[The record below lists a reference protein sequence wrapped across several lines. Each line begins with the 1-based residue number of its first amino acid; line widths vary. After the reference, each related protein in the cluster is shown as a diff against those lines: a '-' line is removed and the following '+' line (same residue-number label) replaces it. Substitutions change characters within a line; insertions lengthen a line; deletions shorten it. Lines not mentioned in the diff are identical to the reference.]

1 MTRLILQIF
10 EVLKANALL
19 RWASLVVLT
28 VVLGLLLTGQSYQE
42 DISDFL
48 PLDDSQQQ
56 AFETYQNTSSAR
68 RVYVIFKESSPQ
80 NALQRERKTDEALDL
95 FCELLAQADTAQAL
109 NYLTADDPEVMQEG
123 LNAIYAR
130 IPYLLT
136 AVDYARI
143 DSLMASPDFVT
154 QQLENDKQMLML
166 PSAGMLALQIQHD
179 PLNLFTPVM
188 ERLRPSMNGKGSM
201 LLIDSPYGASET
213 EHNAQLIA
221 QLQQLCD
228 SVGSAFPDVSVHL
241 TGGPVIAVGNA
252 RQIKTDSMMAITIAV
267 ILILLLLWL
276 AFHNIRNLL
285 LIALSI
291 GWGWLFAMGCLTLVH
306 NDVSIIVI
314 GISSVILGIAV
325 NYPLHLIAHL
335 SHTVNVRSALKE
347 IVMPLVVGNITTVG
361 AFLALV
367 PLDAVALRDLGL
379 FSAFLLVGTI
389 LFVLLWLPHMVHQS
403 PQTATHNL
411 FSRIGEVKLENKT
424 WLVWTVVLLT
434 LVLGYFSLQT
444 SFDADLRNINYM
456 TAEQKEDMQY
466 LEQALHFKTP
476 EADLNQWDEWRAS
489 KGAELCRKLDEV
501 ASKEGFSDHSFD
513 AFYALIAAAP
523 ADEGASLTAAIINN
537 LSDNFNYI
545 GWACGLIVFFFLW
558 FSLGSIELALLSF
571 LPMAISWVWI
581 LGIMSLLGIQFNVVN
596 IILATFI
603 FGQGDD
609 YTIFMTEGCQ
619 YEYAYRRKML
629 SSYKHSIIISAL
641 IMFIGI
647 GVLIIAK
654 HPALFALAE
663 VTIIGMFSVVLMAYL
678 FPPLIFRWLVY
689 HHGKERIRPL
699 TIKNLFRRG
708 PADNIA
714 FVSDCYRYRGVEI
727 SSAVNRRLRELK
739 NKGYLNRIEQ
749 QTSPQVKA
757 VIFVN
762 GGWGETPLYLAL
774 QRPDLTIISIET
786 DDEKACVAKHVA
798 EGRASNLFVIEINS
812 NEDMKEKIRT
822 MLEEALPLVDFDS
835 DFLFSELD
843 SLGVTTILMMLSDEY
858 HIKLDAKDA
867 TPKNLKTIDSIVSLV
882 EKKLSEK

>member
-19 RWASLVVLT
+19 RWTSLVVLT
-28 VVLGLLLTGQSYQE
+28 AILGLLLTGQSYKE

-68 RVYVIFKESSPQ
+68 RIYAIFQASDDTPQ
-80 NALQRERKTDEALDL
+80 ALDL
-95 FCELLAQADTAQAL
+95 FCELLDESDTAQVMS
-109 NYLTADDPEVMQEG
+109 YLTADDPEVMQEG
-123 LNAIYAR
+123 LNTLYAR

-136 AVDYARI
+136 PEDYARI
-143 DSLMASPDFVT
+143 DSLTATPDFIS

-166 PSAGMLALQIQHD
+166 PSAGILAMQIQHD
-179 PLNLFTPVM
+179 PLGLFTPVM
-188 ERLRPSMNGKGSM
+188 ERLRPAMNTNSSM

-213 EHNAQLIA
+213 EHNAQLVA

-228 SVGSAFPDVSVHL
+228 SVSTTYPNVSVHL

-252 RQIKTDSMMAITIAV
+252 QQIKTDSMRAIAIAV
-267 ILILLLLWL
+267 ILIFLLLWL
-276 AFHNIRNLL
+276 AFRNVRNLL

-291 GWGWLFAMGCLTLVH
+291 GWGWFFAMGCLTLVH

-335 SHTVNVRSALKE
+335 SHTADIRSALKE
-347 IVMPLVVGNITTVG
+347 IVMPLVIGNITTVG

-367 PLDAVALRDLGL
+367 PLESVALRDLGL
-379 FSAFLLVGTI
+379 FSAFLLMGTI
-389 LFVLLWLPHMVHQS
+389 LFVLLWLPHMVHKT
-403 PQTATHNL
+403 PQATTPNL
-411 FSRIGEVKLENKT
+411 FSRIGDVKLENKS
-424 WLVWTVVLLT
+424 WIVWTVVALT
-434 LVLGYFSLQT
+434 FVLGYFSLQT

-456 TAEQKEDMQY
+456 TDEQKQDMQY
-466 LEQALHFKTP
+466 LEQTVNFKPLYT
-476 EADLNQWDEWRAS
+476 DLSPWNEWRTS
-489 KGAELCRKLDEV
+489 KGAELCRQLK
-501 ASKEGFSDHSFD
+501 KEAPQAGFSNDSFD
-513 AFYALIAAAP
+513 DFYTLVSTAP
-523 ADEGASLTAAIINN
+523 ADEIDSLTTTIINN

-545 GWACGLIVFFFLW
+545 GWACGFIVFFFLW

-571 LPMAISWVWI
+571 LPMAVSWVWI

-647 GVLIIAK
+647 GALIIAR

-689 HHGKERIRPL
+689 AKGKERLRPL
-699 TIKNLFRRG
+699 TLKNIILRG
-708 PADNIA
+708 RSQTAQLIA
-714 FVSDCYRYRGVEI
+714 DCYRYRGIEI
-727 SSAVNRRLRELK
+727 STAVNRRLRNYQ
-739 NKGYLNRIEQ
+739 NKGLFQKIDEQ
-749 QTSPQVKA
+749 LLPQTRTVVFMNS
-757 VIFVN
+757 
-762 GGWGETPLYLAL
+762 GWGEIALYEAL
-774 QRPDLTIISIET
+774 QKPDIQFIAVEQEPDKT
-786 DDEKACVAKHVA
+786 CVARHVA
-798 EGRASNLFVIEINS
+798 EGRAANITF
-812 NEDMKEKIRT
+812 
-822 MLEEALPLVDFDS
+822 LETYQDEASQTKHQDIQ
-835 DFLFSELD
+835 
-843 SLGVTTILMMLSDEY
+843 TIVLE
-858 HIKLDAKDA
+858 
-867 TPKNLKTIDSIVSLV
+867 
-882 EKKLSEK
+882 

>member
-28 VVLGLLLTGQSYQE
+28 ALLGLLLTGQSYKE

-56 AFETYQNTSSAR
+56 AFQTFQNTSTAR
-68 RVYVIFKESSPQ
+68 RVYVIFQNSDHAPQ
-80 NALQRERKTDEALDL
+80 ALDL
-95 FCELLAQADTAQAL
+95 FCELLAKADTAQVL

-123 LNAIYAR
+123 MNAIYAR

-136 AVDYARI
+136 AADYARI
-143 DSLMASPDFVT
+143 DSLTATPDFIT

-166 PSAGMLALQIQHD
+166 PTAGMLDQQIRHD

-188 ERLRPSMNGKGSM
+188 ERLRPAMDANRQM

-213 EHNAQLIA
+213 EHNAQLVA
-221 QLQQLCD
+221 QLQQVCD
-228 SVGSAFPDVSVHL
+228 SVGSAYADVSVHL

-252 RQIKTDSMMAITIAV
+252 RQIKTDSMMAIAIAV
-267 ILILLLLWL
+267 VLIFLLLWL
-276 AFHNIRNLL
+276 AFRNVRNLL
-285 LIALSI
+285 LIAFSI

-306 NDVSIIVI
+306 NDVSIIII

-335 SHTVNVRSALKE
+335 SHTTDIRSALKE
-347 IVMPLVVGNITTVG
+347 IVMPLVIGNITTVG

-367 PLDAVALRDLGL
+367 PLESVALRDLGL
-379 FSAFLLVGTI
+379 FSAFLLMGTI
-389 LFVLLWLPHMVHQS
+389 LFVLLWLPHMVHHRA
-403 PQTATHNL
+403 PQTTARNI
-411 FSRIGEVKLENKT
+411 FSRIGEVKLENKP
-424 WLVWTVVLLT
+424 WMVSMVVLLT
-434 LVLGYFSLQT
+434 FVLGYFSLQT

-456 TAEQKEDMQY
+456 TAEQKQDMQY
-466 LEQALHFKTP
+466 LEQTVNFKSP
-476 EADLNQWDEWRAS
+476 DADLSLWNEWRTN
-489 KGAELCRKLDEV
+489 KGAALCRQLNEQ
-501 ASKEGFSDHSFD
+501 ASEAGFAEGAFD
-513 AFYALIAAAP
+513 AFHALVAADP
-523 ADEGASLTAAIINN
+523 TDESASLTAAIINN

-545 GWACGLIVFFFLW
+545 GWACGFIVFFFLW

-571 LPMAISWVWI
+571 LPMAVSWVWI

-619 YEYAYRRKML
+619 YEYAYRRRML
-629 SSYKHSIIISAL
+629 SSYKQSIIISAL

-647 GVLIIAK
+647 GALIIAK

-689 HHGKERIRPL
+689 SQGKERLRPL
-699 TIKNLFRRG
+699 TIRQLFKKE
-708 PADNIA
+708 PQPTDWIA
-714 FVSDCYRYRGVEI
+714 DCYRYRGIEI
-727 SSAVNRRLRELK
+727 STAVNRRLRRYR
-739 NKGYLNRIEQ
+739 NKGLFQKIDEQ
-749 QTSPQVKA
+749 LLPQTKTVVLINS
-757 VIFVN
+757 
-762 GGWGETPLYLAL
+762 GWGEIALYEAL
-774 QRPDLTIISIET
+774 RKPGIQFIAV
-786 DDEKACVAKHVA
+786 EKDSDKTCVASHVA
-798 EGRASNLFVIEINS
+798 EGRVANLTCLKAWHSEASQAGNQEIQ
-812 NEDMKEKIRT
+812 
-822 MLEEALPLVDFDS
+822 
-835 DFLFSELD
+835 
-843 SLGVTTILMMLSDEY
+843 TIVL
-858 HIKLDAKDA
+858 
-867 TPKNLKTIDSIVSLV
+867 T
-882 EKKLSEK
+882 

>member
-19 RWASLVVLT
+19 RWTSLVVLT
-28 VVLGLLLTGQSYQE
+28 TILGLLLTGQSYKE

-68 RVYVIFKESSPQ
+68 RIYAIFQASDDAPQ
-80 NALQRERKTDEALDL
+80 ALEL
-95 FCELLAQADTAQAL
+95 FCELLDESDTAQVMS
-109 NYLTADDPEVMQEG
+109 YLTADDPEVMQEG
-123 LNAIYAR
+123 LNTLYAR

-136 AVDYARI
+136 PEDYARI
-143 DSLMASPDFVT
+143 DSLTATPDFIS

-166 PSAGMLALQIQHD
+166 PSAGILAMQIQHD
-179 PLNLFTPVM
+179 PLGLFTPVM
-188 ERLRPSMNGKGSM
+188 ERLRPAMSTNSSM

-213 EHNAQLIA
+213 EHNAQLVA

-228 SVGSAFPDVSVHL
+228 SVSSTYPEVSVHL

-252 RQIKTDSMMAITIAV
+252 QQIKTDSMRAIAIAV
-267 ILILLLLWL
+267 ILIFLLLWL
-276 AFHNIRNLL
+276 AFRNVRNLL

-291 GWGWLFAMGCLTLVH
+291 GWGWFFAMGCLTLVH

-335 SHTVNVRSALKE
+335 SHTADIRSALKE
-347 IVMPLVVGNITTVG
+347 IVMPLVIGNITTVG

-367 PLDAVALRDLGL
+367 PLESVALRDLGL
-379 FSAFLLVGTI
+379 FSAFLLMGTI
-389 LFVLLWLPHMVHQS
+389 LFVLLWLPHMVHKA
-403 PQTATHNL
+403 PHATTPNL
-411 FSRIGEVKLENKT
+411 FSRIGDVKLENKS
-424 WLVWTVVLLT
+424 WIVWTVVVLT
-434 LVLGYFSLQT
+434 FVLGYFSLQT

-456 TAEQKEDMQY
+456 TEEQKQDMQY
-466 LEQALHFKTP
+466 LEQTVNFKPLYT
-476 EADLNQWDEWRAS
+476 DLSPWDEWRTS
-489 KGAELCRKLDEV
+489 KGAALCRQLKEE
-501 ASKEGFSDHSFD
+501 ASQAGFSDDSFD
-513 AFYALIAAAP
+513 DFYTLVSTAP
-523 ADEGASLTAAIINN
+523 ADEGASLTATIISH

-545 GWACGLIVFFFLW
+545 GWACGFIVFFFLW

-571 LPMAISWVWI
+571 LPMAVSWVWI

-647 GVLIIAK
+647 GALIIAR

-663 VTIIGMFSVVLMAYL
+663 VTIIGMYSVVLMAYL

-689 HHGKERIRPL
+689 AKGKERLRPL
-699 TIKNLFRRG
+699 TLKNIILRG
-708 PADNIA
+708 RSQTAALIA
-714 FVSDCYRYRGVEI
+714 DCYRYRGIEI
-727 SSAVNRRLRELK
+727 STAVNRRLRNYQ
-739 NKGYLNRIEQ
+739 NKGLFQKIDEQ
-749 QTSPQVKA
+749 LLPQTRTVVFMNS
-757 VIFVN
+757 
-762 GGWGETPLYLAL
+762 GWGEIALYEAL
-774 QRPDLTIISIET
+774 QKPDIQFIAVEQEPDKT
-786 DDEKACVAKHVA
+786 CVARHVA
-798 EGRASNLFVIEINS
+798 EGRAANITF
-812 NEDMKEKIRT
+812 
-822 MLEEALPLVDFDS
+822 LETYQDEASQTKHQDIQ
-835 DFLFSELD
+835 
-843 SLGVTTILMMLSDEY
+843 TIVLE
-858 HIKLDAKDA
+858 
-867 TPKNLKTIDSIVSLV
+867 
-882 EKKLSEK
+882 

>member
-28 VVLGLLLTGQSYQE
+28 ALLGLLLTGQSYKE

-56 AFETYQNTSSAR
+56 AFQTFQNTSTAR
-68 RVYVIFKESSPQ
+68 RVYVIFQNSDHAPQ
-80 NALQRERKTDEALDL
+80 ALDL
-95 FCELLAQADTAQAL
+95 FCELLAKADTAQVL

-123 LNAIYAR
+123 MNAIYAR

-136 AVDYARI
+136 AADYARI
-143 DSLMASPDFVT
+143 DSLTATPDFIT

-166 PSAGMLALQIQHD
+166 PTAGMLDQQIRHD

-188 ERLRPSMNGKGSM
+188 ERLRPAMDANRQM

-213 EHNAQLIA
+213 EHNAQLVA
-221 QLQQLCD
+221 LLQQVCD
-228 SVGSAFPDVSVHL
+228 SVGSAYADVSVHL

-252 RQIKTDSMMAITIAV
+252 RQIKTDSMMAIAIAV
-267 ILILLLLWL
+267 VLIFLLLWL
-276 AFHNIRNLL
+276 AFRNVRNLL
-285 LIALSI
+285 LIAFSI

-306 NDVSIIVI
+306 NDVSIIII

-335 SHTVNVRSALKE
+335 SHTADIRSALKE
-347 IVMPLVVGNITTVG
+347 IVMPLVIGNITTVG

-367 PLDAVALRDLGL
+367 PLESVALRDLGL
-379 FSAFLLVGTI
+379 FSAFLLMGTI
-389 LFVLLWLPHMVHQS
+389 LFVLLWLPHMVHHRA
-403 PQTATHNL
+403 PQTTAHNI
-411 FSRIGEVKLENKT
+411 FCRIGEVKLENKP
-424 WLVWTVVLLT
+424 WMVSMVVILT
-434 LVLGYFSLQT
+434 FVLGYFSLQT

-456 TAEQKEDMQY
+456 TAEQKQDMQY
-466 LEQALHFKTP
+466 LEQTVNFKSP
-476 EADLNQWDEWRAS
+476 DADLSLWNEWRTN
-489 KGAELCRKLDEV
+489 KGAALCRQLNEQ
-501 ASKEGFSDHSFD
+501 ASEAGFAEGAFD
-513 AFYALIAAAP
+513 AFHALVAADP
-523 ADEGASLTAAIINN
+523 TDESASLTAAIINN

-545 GWACGLIVFFFLW
+545 GWACGFIVFFFLW

-571 LPMAISWVWI
+571 LPMAVSWVWI

-619 YEYAYRRKML
+619 YEYAYRRRML
-629 SSYKHSIIISAL
+629 SSYKQSIIISAL

-647 GVLIIAK
+647 GALIIAK

-689 HHGKERIRPL
+689 SQGKERLRPL
-699 TIKNLFRRG
+699 TIRQLFKKE
-708 PADNIA
+708 PQPTDWIA
-714 FVSDCYRYRGVEI
+714 DCYRYRGIEI
-727 SSAVNRRLRELK
+727 STAVNRRLRRYR
-739 NKGYLNRIEQ
+739 NKGLFQKIDEQ
-749 QTSPQVKA
+749 LLPQTKTVVLINS
-757 VIFVN
+757 
-762 GGWGETPLYLAL
+762 GWGEIALYEAL
-774 QRPDLTIISIET
+774 RKPGIQFIAV
-786 DDEKACVAKHVA
+786 EKDSDKTCVASHVA
-798 EGRASNLFVIEINS
+798 EGRVANLTCLEAWHSEASQAGNQEIQ
-812 NEDMKEKIRT
+812 
-822 MLEEALPLVDFDS
+822 
-835 DFLFSELD
+835 
-843 SLGVTTILMMLSDEY
+843 TIVL
-858 HIKLDAKDA
+858 
-867 TPKNLKTIDSIVSLV
+867 T
-882 EKKLSEK
+882 

>member
-19 RWASLVVLT
+19 RWTSLVVLT
-28 VVLGLLLTGQSYQE
+28 AILGLLLTGQSYKE

-68 RVYVIFKESSPQ
+68 RIYAIFQASDDAPQ
-80 NALQRERKTDEALDL
+80 ALDL
-95 FCELLAQADTAQAL
+95 FCELLDESDTAQVMS
-109 NYLTADDPEVMQEG
+109 YLTADDPEVMQEG
-123 LNAIYAR
+123 LNTLYAR

-136 AVDYARI
+136 PEDYARI
-143 DSLMASPDFVT
+143 DSLTATPDFIS

-166 PSAGMLALQIQHD
+166 PSAGILAMQIQHD
-179 PLNLFTPVM
+179 PLGLFTPVM
-188 ERLRPSMNGKGSM
+188 ERLRPAMSTNSSM

-213 EHNAQLIA
+213 EHNAQLVA

-228 SVGSAFPDVSVHL
+228 SVSSTYPEVSVHL

-252 RQIKTDSMMAITIAV
+252 QQIKTDSMRAIAIAV
-267 ILILLLLWL
+267 ILIFLLLWL
-276 AFHNIRNLL
+276 AFRNVRNLL

-291 GWGWLFAMGCLTLVH
+291 GWGWFFAMGCLTLVH

-335 SHTVNVRSALKE
+335 SHTADIRSALKE
-347 IVMPLVVGNITTVG
+347 IVMPLVIGNITTVG

-367 PLDAVALRDLGL
+367 PLESVALRDLGL
-379 FSAFLLVGTI
+379 FSAFLLMGTI
-389 LFVLLWLPHMVHQS
+389 LFVLLWLPHMVHKT
-403 PQTATHNL
+403 PQATTPNL
-411 FSRIGEVKLENKT
+411 FSRIGDVKLENKS
-424 WLVWTVVLLT
+424 WIVWTVVALT
-434 LVLGYFSLQT
+434 FVLGYFSLQT

-456 TAEQKEDMQY
+456 TEEQKQDMQY
-466 LEQALHFKTP
+466 LEQTVNFKPLYT
-476 EADLNQWDEWRAS
+476 DLSPWNEWRTS
-489 KGAELCRKLDEV
+489 KGAELCRQLK
-501 ASKEGFSDHSFD
+501 KEAPQAGFSNDSFD
-513 AFYALIAAAP
+513 DFYTLVSTAP
-523 ADEGASLTAAIINN
+523 ADEIDSLTTTIINN

-545 GWACGLIVFFFLW
+545 GWACGFIVFFFLW

-571 LPMAISWVWI
+571 LPMAVSWVWI

-647 GVLIIAK
+647 GALIIAR

-689 HHGKERIRPL
+689 AKGKERLRPL
-699 TIKNLFRRG
+699 TLKNIILRG
-708 PADNIA
+708 RSQTAQLIA
-714 FVSDCYRYRGVEI
+714 DCYRYRGIEI
-727 SSAVNRRLRELK
+727 STAVNRRLRYYQ
-739 NKGYLNRIEQ
+739 NKGLFQKIDEQ
-749 QTSPQVKA
+749 LLPHTRTVVFMNS
-757 VIFVN
+757 
-762 GGWGETPLYLAL
+762 GWGEIALYEAL
-774 QRPDLTIISIET
+774 QKPDIQFIAVEQEPDKT
-786 DDEKACVAKHVA
+786 CVARHVA
-798 EGRASNLFVIEINS
+798 EGRAANITF
-812 NEDMKEKIRT
+812 
-822 MLEEALPLVDFDS
+822 LETYQSEASQTKHQDIQ
-835 DFLFSELD
+835 
-843 SLGVTTILMMLSDEY
+843 TIVLE
-858 HIKLDAKDA
+858 
-867 TPKNLKTIDSIVSLV
+867 
-882 EKKLSEK
+882 

>member
-19 RWASLVVLT
+19 RWTSLVVLT
-28 VVLGLLLTGQSYQE
+28 AILGLLLTGQSYKE

-68 RVYVIFKESSPQ
+68 RIYAIFQASDDAPQ
-80 NALQRERKTDEALDL
+80 ALDL
-95 FCELLAQADTAQAL
+95 FCELLDESDTAQVMS
-109 NYLTADDPEVMQEG
+109 YLTADDPEVMQEG
-123 LNAIYAR
+123 LNTLYAR

-136 AVDYARI
+136 PEDYARI
-143 DSLMASPDFVT
+143 DSLTATPDFIS

-166 PSAGMLALQIQHD
+166 PSAGILAMQIQHD
-179 PLNLFTPVM
+179 PLGLFTPVM
-188 ERLRPSMNGKGSM
+188 ERLRPAMSTNSSM

-213 EHNAQLIA
+213 EHNAQLVA

-228 SVGSAFPDVSVHL
+228 SVSSTYPNVSVHL

-252 RQIKTDSMMAITIAV
+252 QQIKTDSMRAIAIAV
-267 ILILLLLWL
+267 ILIFLLLWL
-276 AFHNIRNLL
+276 AFRNVRNLL

-291 GWGWLFAMGCLTLVH
+291 GWGWFFAMGCLTLVH

-335 SHTVNVRSALKE
+335 SHTADIRSALKE
-347 IVMPLVVGNITTVG
+347 IVMPLVIGNITTVG

-367 PLDAVALRDLGL
+367 PLESVALRDLGL
-379 FSAFLLVGTI
+379 FSAFLLMGTI
-389 LFVLLWLPHMVHQS
+389 LFVLLWLPHMVHKT
-403 PQTATHNL
+403 PQATTPNL
-411 FSRIGEVKLENKT
+411 FSRIGDVKLENKS
-424 WLVWTVVLLT
+424 WIVWTVVALT
-434 LVLGYFSLQT
+434 FVLGYFSLQT

-456 TAEQKEDMQY
+456 TDEQKQDMQY
-466 LEQALHFKTP
+466 LEQTVNFKPLYT
-476 EADLNQWDEWRAS
+476 DLSPWNEWRTS
-489 KGAELCRKLDEV
+489 KGAELCRQLK
-501 ASKEGFSDHSFD
+501 KEAPQAGFSNDSFD
-513 AFYALIAAAP
+513 DFYTLVSTAP
-523 ADEGASLTAAIINN
+523 ADEIDSLTTTIINN

-545 GWACGLIVFFFLW
+545 GWACGFIVFFFLW

-571 LPMAISWVWI
+571 LPMAVSWVWI

-647 GVLIIAK
+647 GALIIAR

-689 HHGKERIRPL
+689 AKGKERLRPL
-699 TIKNLFRRG
+699 TLKNIILRG
-708 PADNIA
+708 RSQTAQLIA
-714 FVSDCYRYRGVEI
+714 DCYRYRGIEI
-727 SSAVNRRLRELK
+727 STAVNRRLRNYQ
-739 NKGYLNRIEQ
+739 NKGLFQKIDEQ
-749 QTSPQVKA
+749 LLPHTRTVVFMNS
-757 VIFVN
+757 
-762 GGWGETPLYLAL
+762 GWGEIALYEAL
-774 QRPDLTIISIET
+774 QKPDIQFIAVEQEPDKT
-786 DDEKACVAKHVA
+786 CVARHVA
-798 EGRASNLFVIEINS
+798 EGRAANITF
-812 NEDMKEKIRT
+812 
-822 MLEEALPLVDFDS
+822 LETYQDEASQTKHQDIQ
-835 DFLFSELD
+835 
-843 SLGVTTILMMLSDEY
+843 TIVLE
-858 HIKLDAKDA
+858 
-867 TPKNLKTIDSIVSLV
+867 
-882 EKKLSEK
+882 

>member
-19 RWASLVVLT
+19 RWTSLVVLT
-28 VVLGLLLTGQSYQE
+28 TILGLLLTGQSYKE

-68 RVYVIFKESSPQ
+68 RIYAIFQASDDAPQ
-80 NALQRERKTDEALDL
+80 ALEL
-95 FCELLAQADTAQAL
+95 FCELLDESDTAQVMS
-109 NYLTADDPEVMQEG
+109 YLTADDPEVMQEG
-123 LNAIYAR
+123 LNTLYAR

-136 AVDYARI
+136 PEDYARI
-143 DSLMASPDFVT
+143 DSLTATPDFIS

-166 PSAGMLALQIQHD
+166 PSAGILAMQIQHD
-179 PLNLFTPVM
+179 PLGLFTPVM
-188 ERLRPSMNGKGSM
+188 ERLRPAMSTNSSM

-213 EHNAQLIA
+213 EHNAQLVA

-228 SVGSAFPDVSVHL
+228 SVSSTYPEVSVHL

-252 RQIKTDSMMAITIAV
+252 QQIKTDSMRAIAIAV
-267 ILILLLLWL
+267 ILIFLLLWL
-276 AFHNIRNLL
+276 AFRNVRNLL

-291 GWGWLFAMGCLTLVH
+291 GWGWFFAMGCLTLVH

-335 SHTVNVRSALKE
+335 SHTVDIRSALKE
-347 IVMPLVVGNITTVG
+347 IVMPLVIGNITTVG

-367 PLDAVALRDLGL
+367 PLESVALRDLGL
-379 FSAFLLVGTI
+379 FSAFLLMGTI
-389 LFVLLWLPHMVHQS
+389 LFVLLWLPHMVHKT
-403 PQTATHNL
+403 PHATTPNL
-411 FSRIGEVKLENKT
+411 FSRIGDVKLENKS
-424 WLVWTVVLLT
+424 WIVWTVVALT
-434 LVLGYFSLQT
+434 FVLGYFSLQT

-456 TAEQKEDMQY
+456 TEEQKQDMQY
-466 LEQALHFKTP
+466 LEQTVNFKPLYT
-476 EADLNQWDEWRAS
+476 DLSQWNEWRTS
-489 KGAELCRKLDEV
+489 KGAELCQQLK
-501 ASKEGFSDHSFD
+501 KEAPQAGFSDDSFD
-513 AFYALIAAAP
+513 DFYTLVSTAP
-523 ADEGASLTAAIINN
+523 ADEGASLTATIISH

-545 GWACGLIVFFFLW
+545 GWACGFIVFFFLW

-571 LPMAISWVWI
+571 LPMAVSWVWI

-647 GVLIIAK
+647 GALIIAR

-689 HHGKERIRPL
+689 AKGKERLRPL
-699 TIKNLFRRG
+699 TLKNIILRG
-708 PADNIA
+708 RSQTAALIA
-714 FVSDCYRYRGVEI
+714 DCYRYRGIEI
-727 SSAVNRRLRELK
+727 STAVNRRLRNYQ
-739 NKGYLNRIEQ
+739 NKGLFQKIDEQ
-749 QTSPQVKA
+749 LLPQTRTVVFMNS
-757 VIFVN
+757 
-762 GGWGETPLYLAL
+762 GWGEIALYEAL
-774 QRPDLTIISIET
+774 QKPDIQFIAVEQEPDKT
-786 DDEKACVAKHVA
+786 CVARHVA
-798 EGRASNLFVIEINS
+798 EGRAANITF
-812 NEDMKEKIRT
+812 
-822 MLEEALPLVDFDS
+822 LETYQDEASQKHQDIQ
-835 DFLFSELD
+835 
-843 SLGVTTILMMLSDEY
+843 TIVL
-858 HIKLDAKDA
+858 A
-867 TPKNLKTIDSIVSLV
+867 
-882 EKKLSEK
+882 

>member
-10 EVLKANALL
+10 EILKANALL
-19 RWASLVVLT
+19 RWTSLVVLT
-28 VVLGLLLTGQSYQE
+28 TILGLLLTGQSYKE

-68 RVYVIFKESSPQ
+68 RIYAIFQASDDAPQ
-80 NALQRERKTDEALDL
+80 ALEL
-95 FCELLAQADTAQAL
+95 FCELLDESDTAQVMS
-109 NYLTADDPEVMQEG
+109 YLTADDPEVMQEG
-123 LNAIYAR
+123 LNTLYAR

-136 AVDYARI
+136 PEDYARI
-143 DSLMASPDFVT
+143 DSLTATPDFIS

-166 PSAGMLALQIQHD
+166 PSAGILAMQIQHD
-179 PLNLFTPVM
+179 PLGLFTPVM
-188 ERLRPSMNGKGSM
+188 ERLRPAMSTNSSM

-213 EHNAQLIA
+213 EHNAQLVA

-228 SVGSAFPDVSVHL
+228 SVSTTYPEVSVHL

-252 RQIKTDSMMAITIAV
+252 QQIKTDSMRAIAIAV
-267 ILILLLLWL
+267 ILIFLLLWL
-276 AFHNIRNLL
+276 AFRNVRNLL

-291 GWGWLFAMGCLTLVH
+291 GWGWFFAMGCLTLVH

-335 SHTVNVRSALKE
+335 SHTADIRSALKE
-347 IVMPLVVGNITTVG
+347 IVMPLVIGNITTVG

-367 PLDAVALRDLGL
+367 PLESVALRDLGL
-379 FSAFLLVGTI
+379 FSAFLLMGTI
-389 LFVLLWLPHMVHQS
+389 LFVLLWLPHMVHKT
-403 PQTATHNL
+403 PHATTPNL
-411 FSRIGEVKLENKT
+411 FSRIGDVKLENKS
-424 WLVWTVVLLT
+424 WIVWTVVALT
-434 LVLGYFSLQT
+434 FVLGYFSLQT

-456 TAEQKEDMQY
+456 TEEQKQDMQY
-466 LEQALHFKTP
+466 LEQTVNFKPLYT
-476 EADLNQWDEWRAS
+476 DLSPWDEWRTS
-489 KGAELCRKLDEV
+489 KGAALCRQLKEE
-501 ASKEGFSDHSFD
+501 ASLAGFSDDSFD
-513 AFYALIAAAP
+513 DFYTLVSTAP
-523 ADEGASLTAAIINN
+523 ADEGASLTATIISH

-545 GWACGLIVFFFLW
+545 GWACGFIVFFFLW

-571 LPMAISWVWI
+571 LPMAVSWVWI

-647 GVLIIAK
+647 GALIIAR

-689 HHGKERIRPL
+689 AKGKERLRPL
-699 TIKNLFRRG
+699 TLKNIILRG
-708 PADNIA
+708 RSQTAALIA
-714 FVSDCYRYRGVEI
+714 DCYRYRGIEI
-727 SSAVNRRLRELK
+727 STAVNRRLRNYQ
-739 NKGYLNRIEQ
+739 NKGLFQKIDEQ
-749 QTSPQVKA
+749 LLPQTRTVVFMNS
-757 VIFVN
+757 
-762 GGWGETPLYLAL
+762 GWGEIALYEAL
-774 QRPDLTIISIET
+774 QKPDIQFIAVEQEPDKT
-786 DDEKACVAKHVA
+786 CVARHVA
-798 EGRASNLFVIEINS
+798 EGRAANITF
-812 NEDMKEKIRT
+812 
-822 MLEEALPLVDFDS
+822 LETYQDEASQTKHQDIQ
-835 DFLFSELD
+835 
-843 SLGVTTILMMLSDEY
+843 TIVL
-858 HIKLDAKDA
+858 A
-867 TPKNLKTIDSIVSLV
+867 
-882 EKKLSEK
+882 

>member
-19 RWASLVVLT
+19 RWTSLVVLT
-28 VVLGLLLTGQSYQE
+28 TILGLLLTGQSYKE

-68 RVYVIFKESSPQ
+68 RIYAIFQASDDAPQ
-80 NALQRERKTDEALDL
+80 ALEL
-95 FCELLAQADTAQAL
+95 FCELLDESDTAQVMS
-109 NYLTADDPEVMQEG
+109 YLTADDPEVMQEG
-123 LNAIYAR
+123 LNTLYAR

-136 AVDYARI
+136 PEDYARI
-143 DSLMASPDFVT
+143 DSLTATPDFIS

-166 PSAGMLALQIQHD
+166 PSAGILAMQIQHD
-179 PLNLFTPVM
+179 PLGLFTPVM
-188 ERLRPSMNGKGSM
+188 ERLRPAMSTNNSM

-213 EHNAQLIA
+213 EHNAQLVA

-228 SVGSAFPDVSVHL
+228 SVSSTYPEVSVHL

-252 RQIKTDSMMAITIAV
+252 QQIKTDSMRAIAIAV
-267 ILILLLLWL
+267 ILIFLLLWL
-276 AFHNIRNLL
+276 AFRNVRNLL

-291 GWGWLFAMGCLTLVH
+291 GWGWFFAMGCLTLVH

-335 SHTVNVRSALKE
+335 SHTADIRSALKE
-347 IVMPLVVGNITTVG
+347 IVMPLVIGNITTVG

-367 PLDAVALRDLGL
+367 PLESVALRDLGL
-379 FSAFLLVGTI
+379 FSAFLLMGTI
-389 LFVLLWLPHMVHQS
+389 LFVLLWLPHMVHKT
-403 PQTATHNL
+403 PHATTPNL
-411 FSRIGEVKLENKT
+411 FSRIGDVKLENKS
-424 WLVWTVVLLT
+424 WIVWTVVALT
-434 LVLGYFSLQT
+434 FVLGYFSLQT

-456 TAEQKEDMQY
+456 TEEQKQDMQY
-466 LEQALHFKTP
+466 LEQTVNFKPLYT
-476 EADLNQWDEWRAS
+476 DLSQWNEWRTS
-489 KGAELCRKLDEV
+489 KGAELCQQLK
-501 ASKEGFSDHSFD
+501 KEAPQAGFSDDSFD
-513 AFYALIAAAP
+513 DFYTLVSTAP
-523 ADEGASLTAAIINN
+523 ADEGASLTATIISH

-545 GWACGLIVFFFLW
+545 GWACGFIVFFFLW

-571 LPMAISWVWI
+571 LPMAVSWVWI

-647 GVLIIAK
+647 GALIIAR

-689 HHGKERIRPL
+689 AKGKERLRPL
-699 TIKNLFRRG
+699 TLKNIILRG
-708 PADNIA
+708 RSQTAALIA
-714 FVSDCYRYRGVEI
+714 DCYRYRGIEI
-727 SSAVNRRLRELK
+727 STAVNRRLRNYQ
-739 NKGYLNRIEQ
+739 NKGLFQKIDEQ
-749 QTSPQVKA
+749 LLPQTRTVVFMNS
-757 VIFVN
+757 
-762 GGWGETPLYLAL
+762 GWGEIALYEAL
-774 QRPDLTIISIET
+774 QKPDIQFIAVEQEPDKT
-786 DDEKACVAKHVA
+786 CVARHVA
-798 EGRASNLFVIEINS
+798 EGRAANITF
-812 NEDMKEKIRT
+812 
-822 MLEEALPLVDFDS
+822 LETYQDEASQKHQDIQ
-835 DFLFSELD
+835 
-843 SLGVTTILMMLSDEY
+843 TIVL
-858 HIKLDAKDA
+858 A
-867 TPKNLKTIDSIVSLV
+867 
-882 EKKLSEK
+882 